1 MTDTAQRCLV
11 PRPLSPSRHAG
22 TGQDRLSAR
31 CRRPRLWFGSSEDD
45 AWCMIGSEIH
55 YWKGKVSGSCV
66 ASGHRAAQHTHT
78 LDMAHASQAQLSP
91 SMLATITTITTIV
104 IMFILHTPRL
114 LRVLPNVRNWRRLA
128 KVTSCYQPDS
138 SVKGFVECFAKRSRG
153 AVESHPLLIAL
164 SSKPQ
169 RSRGCTVHSKA
180 GPRLQQPASTPAAA
194 TSRAKR
200 HGPLPA
206 GRPMT
211 SGRDVAMGDV
221 VHRPSRLASLSA
233 PLNHT
238 PGQPA
243 ARRRRTIK
251 PSSETRLLTTNVL
264 PTPVE
269 PTSARILLSMQ
280 GRTDPLQ
287 PPTRHAPA
295 AAKPPSIVYFHTTT
309 TPTPTP
315 RYPAHSTALRIV
327 WMLAKFSSSLRMYN
341 ASKEPTDQECD
352 FGETAHNQQP
362 HRSSRD

>member
-1 MTDTAQRCLV
+1 
-11 PRPLSPSRHAG
+11 
-22 TGQDRLSAR
+22 
-31 CRRPRLWFGSSEDD
+31 
-45 AWCMIGSEIH
+45 MIGSEIH

-180 GPRLQQPASTPAAA
+180 GPRLQQLSGAQDTEQHPLQQRPHRGRKGTAH
-194 TSRAKR
+194 SR
-200 HGPLPA
+200 PA

-362 HRSSRD
+362 HPSSRD